1 MKLKNLSILAL
12 MIILTSLTYTKQR
25 VASCFIPRSI
35 SRDAARDL
43 AGWTNYI
50 NKDSSRDTVYG
61 ALSVT
66 PEYSQTFHD
75 SRITQTLFGD
85 NLTGSGCNQHLT
97 ISGSQVNNRGPHDL
111 LADYFYLPSDFE
123 SIVRFNP
130 TIDNVILD
138 FGFYL
143 GLDAWTKGLYF
154 WIHVPFAHTR
164 WDLNIKET
172 IINAGINNA
181 PQGYYTPDVL
191 PRNLLLDSFT
201 AFVNGVSVPNTEN
214 IAFEELKFAKM
225 SNERL
230 IKSRV
235 AEVRTGIG
243 WNFFAEKVYHF
254 GFNGQ
259 LAAPTGLRPDG
270 LFLFEPIV
278 GNGHFWEL
286 GFGLNGHYNFW
297 RNEDETAH
305 CSFYTDINITHMFRT
320 RQARSFDLIK
330 AGTLSRYMLAMEM
343 TSPAVNLQ
351 GPANTPPLIPS
362 AQFDNDYLPLAN
374 ITTLDV
380 EVSIAVQ
387 ADIVLLFNATKN
399 NLSFDFGYNYW
410 GRSNDAITVRRNES
424 FDEQRFALKGDA
436 HIFGFLPESTSSV
449 ALSATE
455 NKATIHT
462 GTNMPATGSSDPAV
476 IIAASKNP
484 NIDFPEPAATNP
496 PAPQIPQNLLYAQN
510 LSDVP
515 ANSINTSIPPLFI
528 TRHDLDIEGA
538 QTGGSSN
545 KLFTHLAYT
554 WNEKTEWQPYLG
566 IGGEVE
572 WASRTQKNCKP
583 FLRQAQDCR
592 EHVPQ
597 CGTSQWGVWIK
608 TGATF
613 N

>member
-1 MKLKNLSILAL
+1 MKLKYLSTITP
-12 MIILTSLTYTKQR
+12 MIIFISSIHAEQR
-25 VASCFIPRSI
+25 VATCFIPRSI
-35 SRDAARDL
+35 SRNAARDL

-66 PEYSQTFHD
+66 PEYNQTFNSD
-75 SRITQTLFGD
+75 RITRTLFGD
-85 NLTGSGCNQHLT
+85 NLIGKKCKHLK
-97 ISGSQVNNRGPHDL
+97 ISGSQTNNRGPRDL

-123 SIVRFNP
+123 STVQFKP

-154 WIHVPFAHTR
+154 WIHAPFAHTR
-164 WDLNIKET
+164 WDLNIKES
-172 IINAGINNA
+172 IINRGINNA
-181 PQGYYTPDVL
+181 AQGYYTPDVL
-191 PRNLLLDSFT
+191 PRNQLLDSFT
-201 AFVNGVSVPNTEN
+201 AFANGVSVPNTEN
-214 IAFEELKFAKM
+214 IACEELQFAQM
-225 SNERL
+225 SSDRL
-230 IKSRV
+230 IRSRV
-235 AEVRTGIG
+235 AEIRTGIG
-243 WNFFAEKVYHF
+243 WNFFTKKDYHF

-259 LAAPTGLRPDG
+259 LAAPTGLRPDAF
-270 LFLFEPIV
+270 FLFEPLV

-286 GFGLNGHYNFW
+286 GFGLNGHYTFW

-305 CSFYTDINITHMFRT
+305 CSFYTDINITHLFRT
-320 RQARSFDLIK
+320 RQARSFDLIR
-330 AGTLSRYMLAMEM
+330 AGKLSRYMLAIDM

-351 GPANTPPLIPS
+351 GSSSAQASADTPANIPS
-362 AQFDNDYLPLAN
+362 AQFDNDFLPVAN

-399 NLSFDFGYNYW
+399 NVSFDFGYNYW
-410 GRSNDAITVRRNES
+410 GRSTDAISLRQNES
-424 FDEQRFALKGDA
+424 FDEKRFALKGDA
-436 HIFGFLPESTSSV
+436 HVFGFIPNSTDFV

-455 NKATIHT
+455 DKATIYA
-462 GTNMPATGSSDPAV
+462 GTNVPASGSTDPAAL
-476 IIAASKNP
+476 IAASKNP
-484 NIDFPEPAATNP
+484 NIDFPQPARTNP
-496 PAPQIPQNLLYAQN
+496 DLPATPQNLLYAQN
-510 LSDVP
+510 LP
-515 ANSINTSIPPLFI
+515 NIANNFINTSIPPVFI
-528 TRHDLDIEGA
+528 TRNDLDFCGA

-545 KLFTHLAYT
+545 KLFAHLSYT

-566 IGGEVE
+566 VGGEVE
-572 WASRTQKNCKP
+572 WGHHTKKNCKP
-583 FLRQAQDCR
+583 CD

-597 CGTSQWGVWIK
+597 CGTSQWGVWVK